1 MLVVRHRSS
10 TSLLLIVC
18 LFILVVSAGTYL
30 CSAAPQVDV
39 RLPERDPIIGKPFSL
54 KVTVSWQGDAAD
66 YLLLPIELPD
76 KDSVVVLDYSMSSS
90 KVGEENRVEYAVLL
104 RIDNLGKTD
113 VGRITV
119 PYRIADSEEEQSL
132 QSDPVTINVRRNPL
146 PMQILMGAVAAAAA
160 VLLVVLSRRVAES
173 RREEREWSVRL
184 EEADRTLELLEKLE
198 ELKSLRIAGDLGA
211 YLEGLAD
218 VAAQCGPSAS
228 ESGACE
234 ELKTLA
240 ERTKFDGYH
249 PSVEEL
255 DSSYRTVQRWIKS
268 DAARPVGQVE
278 SASATED

>member
-10 TSLLLIVC
+10 TLRLILCGFV
-18 LFILVVSAGTYL
+18 LVLSAVSHV

-39 RLPERDPIIGKPFSL
+39 RVPVRDPIIGKPFPL
-54 KVTVSWQGDAAD
+54 KVTVSWQGGAAD
-66 YLLLPIELPD
+66 YRFLPIEVPD
-76 KDSVVVLDYSMSSS
+76 RDGVAVLDYSMSSS
-90 KVGEENRVEYAVLL
+90 SAGEENRVEYAVLL

-113 VGRITV
+113 LGRITV

-146 PMQILMGAVAAAAA
+146 PMQILMGAVSAAGA
-160 VLLVVLSRRVAES
+160 VLLIVLSRRVAES
-173 RREEREWSVRL
+173 RREERERHIRL
-184 EEADRTLELLEKLE
+184 EKADRTLDLLETLE
-198 ELKSLRIAGDLGA
+198 ELKSLRIAGDLGG
-211 YLEGLAD
+211 YLAGLTD
-218 VAAQCGPSAS
+218 IGAQCGPSVS
-228 ESGACE
+228 QSGAYE

-255 DSSYRTVQRWIKS
+255 DSSFRTVERWIKRGA
-268 DAARPVGQVE
+268 DRPEGEVE